1 MHREKVNDIA
11 DQAALQAKAEALL
24 AEKMAVAESFEISHA
39 FIPME
44 MGEVCDFVYGRA
56 GIHRDDL
63 VAVRQTMKL
72 RPGMECTTHFR
83 RFVRR

>member
-1 MHREKVNDIA
+1 
-11 DQAALQAKAEALL
+11 
-24 AEKMAVAESFEISHA
+24 
-39 FIPME
+39 ME